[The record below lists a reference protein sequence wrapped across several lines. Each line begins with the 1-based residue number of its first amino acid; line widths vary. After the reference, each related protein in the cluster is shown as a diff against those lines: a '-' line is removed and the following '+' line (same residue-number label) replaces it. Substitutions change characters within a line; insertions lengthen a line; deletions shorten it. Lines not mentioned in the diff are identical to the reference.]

1 MFAMNYGLRTL
12 EIEHLGL
19 LTVKN
24 LNLVTINQ

>member
-12 EIEHLGL
+12 EIEQLGL

-24 LNLVTINQ
+24 LNLATINQ